1 MEEEGGII
9 NVING
14 LRMQCSWCDKRRVIT
29 PYHQRHHHFIGWC
42 IGGRGG
48 RWLGDLS
55 PFVPACIL
63 ETMFPLPAQDGDDE
77 VKGTDTGGKGDDNEK

>member
-1 MEEEGGII
+1 MPY
-9 NVING
+9 
-14 LRMQCSWCDKRRVIT
+14 QRRL
-29 PYHQRHHHFIGWC
+29 HHHHCISWC

-77 VKGTDTGGKGDDNEK
+77 VTGTDTGGKGDDNEKKVIG